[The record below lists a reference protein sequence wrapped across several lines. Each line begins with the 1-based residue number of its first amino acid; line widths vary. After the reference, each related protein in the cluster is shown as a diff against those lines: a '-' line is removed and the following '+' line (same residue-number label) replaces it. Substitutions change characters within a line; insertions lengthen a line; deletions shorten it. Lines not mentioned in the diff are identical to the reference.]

1 MSVLPE
7 IYRRTFRAAT
17 LFLTQSIQFYRGT
30 YTYEYLY
37 IPTAST
43 TAWPDQLP
51 HERTNAD
58 TPPLAVE
65 GCVDNDERRPVYVL
79 VAASYAEAR
88 CPRLGRTELR

>member
-1 MSVLPE
+1 MSVLSE

-65 GCVDNDERRPVYVL
+65 GCVDNDDRVRHIDVL
-79 VAASYAEAR
+79 VR
-88 CPRLGRTELR
+88 CC

>member
-30 YTYEYLY
+30 YTYEYLH
-37 IPTAST
+37 IPIAST
-43 TAWPDQLP
+43 AAWPDHLP
-51 HERTNAD
+51 LERTNAD

-65 GCVDNDERRPVYVL
+65 GFVDYSAPLKHRIAVQLLAVQTSVPL
-79 VAASYAEAR
+79 V
-88 CPRLGRTELR
+88 GRTGLW

>member
-65 GCVDNDERRPVYVL
+65 GCVDNDDCVRHIDVL
-79 VAASYAEAR
+79 V
-88 CPRLGRTELR
+88 CCC

>member
-1 MSVLPE
+1 M
-7 IYRRTFRAAT
+7 
-17 LFLTQSIQFYRGT
+17 FLTLSIQFYGGTYGGT
-30 YTYEYLY
+30 YTYGYMY

-65 GCVDNDERRPVYVL
+65 GFVDYGAP
-79 VAASYAEAR
+79 
-88 CPRLGRTELR
+88 

>member
-65 GCVDNDERRPVYVL
+65 GFVDCGAPLKHRNAVQLLAVQTSVPL
-79 VAASYAEAR
+79 V
-88 CPRLGRTELR
+88 GRAGLR